1 MTAVPQPKP
10 PRMTALE
17 FIDWAMR
24 TGFHG
29 ELLDGEPVAMAP
41 ENARHVRTKMRV
53 GRALEDAVARAGLSC
68 EALIDGMAVAVEH
81 GTAFQPDAMVRC
93 GPELPGEASR
103 VEDAVIVVEVLSPS
117 SISIDTSRKLLGY
130 FRLPSV
136 RHYLIVDP
144 EKRMVIHHARDDGAG
159 IATRLLGQGSLVLDP
174 PGLAVDVA
182 DLFPPA
188 PPPADPRAMTDAR

>member
-1 MTAVPQPKP
+1 
-10 PRMTALE
+10 MTALE

-29 ELLDGEPVAMAP
+29 ELLDGKPVAMAP
-41 ENARHVRTKMRV
+41 ENSRHVRTK
-53 GRALEDAVARAGLSC
+53 GLGYRALGDAVQRSGLAC
-68 EALIDGMAVAVEH
+68 EALIDGMAVAVEQ

-117 SISIDTSRKLLGY
+117 SITIDTSRKLLGY

-144 EKRMVIHHARDDGAG
+144 EKRMVIHHARDAGGG
-159 IATRLLGQGSLVLDP
+159 IATRILGQGSLALDP
-174 PGLAVDVA
+174 PGLTVEVEG
-182 DLFPPA
+182 LFPPA
-188 PPPADPRAMTDAR
+188 VPAA